1 MSCHFRL
8 PMLGTIFAFFELGV
22 IVAHVGIHADVLQAG
37 VLRYIVTV
45 TERRVAG
52 LPSHDAQVFVDS
64 QVLTLPPHTRSLSA
78 DEKAAVL
85 SNFMRQFPG
94 AAGIQIDDFGVARQ
108 TELGFVQLVRIS
120 DRTGRLW
127 QVLYAVKQ
135 RETGHWLV
143 DDFVILEIP
152 TVSA

>member
-1 MSCHFRL
+1 MSCYFRI

-22 IVAHVGIHADVLQAG
+22 IIANVGIHAGVLQAG

-45 TERRVAG
+45 PERPVTR
-52 LPSHDAQVFVDS
+52 LLLHDAQVLVDP

-78 DEKAAVL
+78 DEKTAVL
-85 SNFMRQFPG
+85 SNFMRQFPS
-94 AAGIQIDDFGVARQ
+94 AAGIQIDGFGVARQ

-143 DDFVILEIP
+143 DDFMILEIP